1 MRRVQLVL
9 AALTLVVTALA
20 AFSGPA
26 MAEHL
31 ERDYGPYYY
40 GDDDRYYDEE
50 YDEYEE
56 ALEEAYE
63 DFEDA
68 YDDYYDYRDDYDE
81 DYYGYY

>member
-1 MRRVQLVL
+1 VRRVQLVL

-26 MAEHL
+26 MAKHL

-40 GDDDRYYDEE
+40 GDDDRYYDE
-50 YDEYEE
+50 
-56 ALEEAYE
+56 
-63 DFEDA
+63 
-68 YDDYYDYRDDYDE
+68 